1 MDVHRGTAMWDTG
14 GGAVHAAGRG
24 ASGGPPALGGP
35 TRPRPGRALR
45 GQRLSSRPPICGFL
59 TGGLGDEHPAS
70 LNRLRRET
78 CSLSSVRVTKQ
89 NPWVRRG
96 RGRAP
101 S

>member
-14 GGAVHAAGRG
+14 GDAVHAAGRE
-24 ASGGPPALGGP
+24 ASGGPPAH
-35 TRPRPGRALR
+35 GRVGHSSLRDR

-70 LNRLRRET
+70 LNRLWRET

>member
-14 GGAVHAAGRG
+14 GGAVHTAGRE
-24 ASGGPPALGGP
+24 ASGDPPP
-35 TRPRPGRALR
+35 HGRVGHSSLRAR

>member
-14 GGAVHAAGRG
+14 GGAVHTAGRE
-24 ASGGPPALGGP
+24 ASGDPPP
-35 TRPRPGRALR
+35 HGRVGHSSLRAR

-78 CSLSSVRVTKQ
+78 CSLSGVRVTKQ

>member
-1 MDVHRGTAMWDTG
+1 MDLHRGTAMWDTG
-14 GGAVHAAGRG
+14 GDAVHAAGRG
-24 ASGGPPALGGP
+24 ASGDPPP
-35 TRPRPGRALR
+35 HGRVGHSSLRDR

-78 CSLSSVRVTKQ
+78 CSLSGVRVTKQ
-89 NPWVRRG
+89 NLWVRRG